1 MSRLTNNHSYG
12 HNHSHGHSYGHSP
25 DNVNQLRFMAKS
37 VGVLALLTGLIYLRV
52 VGVDSF
58 NAIRTGQWGQN
69 VVILFFLM
77 MVATLGLLC
86 AWRLEAL
93 GGVIALVSGLGVGI
107 LTYLTFEQNRLFTT
121 FAYSSPF
128 LVAGGLSLA
137 CWWRGRR

>member
-1 MSRLTNNHSYG
+1 MSRLTNQHPS
-12 HNHSHGHSYGHSP
+12 
-25 DNVNQLRFMAKS
+25 DDVNQLRFMAKS
-37 VGVLALLTGLIYLRV
+37 VGILALLTGLIYLRV
-52 VGVDSF
+52 VGVDSV

-69 VVILFFLM
+69 IVILFFLM

-86 AWRLEAL
+86 AWRLEAV
-93 GGVIALVSGLGVGI
+93 GGVMALVSGLGVGI

-137 CWWRGRR
+137 CWWRGRERK